1 MKAHRLSDSTVE
13 QVLELVHEGRLPPKT
28 KLPSEREM
36 VGLLGVSRT
45 SYREA
50 VRIMET
56 MGVLRVV
63 SGRGTWVSERPDWAG
78 TNLGMGWLATNERYV
93 LELLEVR
100 NALEAKAVAL
110 AADRASEPQLE
121 GIRQQLD
128 RIRRAAMGR
137 DQDEIL
143 AADAAFHMAVAE
155 ASGNRILMDASASL
169 FESLSETR
177 RAMMSIPG
185 RVHRTENEHRAIAE
199 AIMSRD
205 SKGAMRTMD
214 SHAARVEREV
224 KVAIHGQEL
233 LR

>member
-1 MKAHRLSDSTVE
+1 MGTREEFTSVKAHRLSDSTVE

-50 VRIMET
+50 VRILET

-63 SGRGTWVSERPDWAG
+63 SGRGTWVSERPDWAAA
-78 TNLGMGWLATNERYV
+78 NLGMGWLATNERYV
-93 LELLEVR
+93 FELLEVR

-121 GIRQQLD
+121 AIRQQLD
-128 RIRRAAMGR
+128 RIRRAAVGG

-155 ASGNRILMDASASL
+155 ASGNRILMDAQASL
-169 FESLSETR
+169 YESLSET
-177 RAMMSIPG
+177 PDG
-185 RVHRTENEHRAIAE
+185 P
-199 AIMSRD
+199 
-205 SKGAMRTMD
+205 
-214 SHAARVEREV
+214 
-224 KVAIHGQEL
+224 
-233 LR
+233 